1 MMLQKI
7 ISETSLV
14 VQRLRLHFFNA
25 GGSGSTPGQELQS
38 HMSCGLKANKQT
50 KKQKQNKNKQTK
62 KANKQYEI
70 KTILEQ
76 IQ

>member
-50 KKQKQNKNKQTK
+50 KK
-62 KANKQYEI
+62 ANKQYEI

>member
-1 MMLQKI
+1 MTLQKI

-14 VQRLRLHFFNA
+14 VQRLTLHFFNA

-38 HMSCGLKANKQT
+38 HVSCGLKGNKQC
-50 KKQKQNKNKQTK
+50 
-62 KANKQYEI
+62 EI
-70 KTILEQ
+70 KILEQ